1 MNTREIMVHMRKQF
15 GLSAKEMAL
24 QRYGIS
30 EVLLKM
36 IENGAVTHPEIAKKI
51 QNVLGL
57 TDIQTEELLPVH
69 RRPHGGDYDPDR
81 YAISPEEF
89 LDFSSRR

>member
-1 MNTREIMVHMRKQF
+1 MTVREIMVHKRKTF
-15 GLSAKEMAL
+15 GLSTKEMAL
-24 QRYGIS
+24 QKYGIS

-51 QNVLGL
+51 QNTLGL
-57 TDIQTEELLPVH
+57 TDLQTEELLPLH

-81 YAISPEEF
+81 YAIPPEEF